1 MKYIILL
8 GDGMPDEKIEV
19 LGRKTPL
26 QFASTPNMDRIA
38 RLGTFGLA
46 RTVPNGYPPGS
57 DVANLSVFGYDP
69 RVFYTG
75 RSPLEAASI
84 GVELGPRDV
93 AFRLNLVNL
102 QTRGGKMYMRD
113 YSSGHISTEEGSELV
128 ALLQSEFGDSEFQ
141 FYPGV
146 SYRHLLVWR
155 NGIEEMKTTPPHDIT
170 GKCIDRYLP
179 QGNGGE
185 RLLQLMTESR
195 SLLAGHP
202 IGKKR
207 LEQKKLPANSIWLWG
222 QGKAPKMQT
231 YRQRFGLT
239 GAVIS
244 AVDLIRGIG
253 VYAGLEI
260 IKVPGVTGYVDTNY
274 EGKAEAALK
283 ALEKTDFVYL
293 HVEAPDESSHSG
305 ILENKIRAIE
315 DFDSKIVGPI
325 LEGIRKFGD
334 YRVLCVSDHPTPLRI
349 KTHTAEPVPFVIY
362 SGESDKTSEAKGFDE
377 ESALAT
383 GLFVEEGFRLMD
395 MMMEEKQR

>member
-170 GKCIDRYLP
+170 GKCIDKYLP